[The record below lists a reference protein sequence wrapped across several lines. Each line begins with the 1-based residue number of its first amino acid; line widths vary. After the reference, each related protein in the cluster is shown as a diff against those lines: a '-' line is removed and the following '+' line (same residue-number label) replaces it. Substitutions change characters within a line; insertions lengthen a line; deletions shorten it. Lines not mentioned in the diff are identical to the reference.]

1 MSLSSRTGSHGII
14 HGYITEIKSG
24 VGFTTFI
31 NRHGFDNDIIDVDR
45 NSEIINLTETSDPR
59 ISSVAPTIPAGIETD
74 MITDTPSN
82 QDDIQIGSE
91 IKLSRT
97 IESLSS
103 TISQVQVENANIDS
117 IITSPRVD
125 MNITIVSETTS
136 KLKEM
141 NKECSKKESYNNS
154 GTSDIDSSL
163 ICLDDQKQIALKKI
177 PLSMC

>member
-1 MSLSSRTGSHGII
+1 M
-14 HGYITEIKSG
+14 
-24 VGFTTFI
+24 
-31 NRHGFDNDIIDVDR
+31 
-45 NSEIINLTETSDPR
+45 
-59 ISSVAPTIPAGIETD
+59 
-74 MITDTPSN
+74 DTPSN

-91 IKLSRT
+91 IKPSRT

-136 KLKEM
+136 KLKEI
-141 NKECSKKESYNNS
+141 NKEYTKKESYNIS
-154 GTSDIDSSL
+154 GTSDIDNSL
-163 ICLDDQKQIALKKI
+163 ICFDYQKQIALKKI